1 MSKPMSYLPFAIL
14 CCFVA
19 LAVPSSA
26 FAQQS
31 KAAAQPPALAPIPAA
46 IRSAKKVFI
55 SNIGADAPSWQ
66 FFSYTEMPNE
76 PYQSFYTAM
85 KTWGHF
91 ELVDDPSQ
99 ADLVAEIHF
108 RLYEQS
114 PALGLSLI
122 DAHTHFT
129 EWTLLQPVNGAFRK
143 ATWRKNYLA
152 GVNNLMQQLEEIT
165 AP

>member
-1 MSKPMSYLPFAIL
+1 MRYATRFAIL
-14 CCFVA
+14 CSFIW
-19 LAVPSSA
+19 LACLPSA
-26 FAQQS
+26 FAQQ
-31 KAAAQPPALAPIPAA
+31 PANGAPQVTLAPMPDL

-76 PYQSFYTAM
+76 PYQSFYMAM
-85 KTWGHF
+85 KAWGHYS
-91 ELVDDPSQ
+91 LVDDPSQ

-108 RLYEQS
+108 RTYETS

-122 DAHTHFT
+122 DARTHFT
-129 EWTLLQPVNGAFRK
+129 LWTLVQPVNGAFRK

-152 GVNNLMQQLEEIT
+152 GVNDLMQQLEQIT
-165 AP
+165 AQ